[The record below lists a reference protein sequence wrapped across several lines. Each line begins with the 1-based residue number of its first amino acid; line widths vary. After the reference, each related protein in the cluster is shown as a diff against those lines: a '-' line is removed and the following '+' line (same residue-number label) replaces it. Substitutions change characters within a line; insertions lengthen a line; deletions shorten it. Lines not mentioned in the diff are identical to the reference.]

1 MKCERCNG
9 TGWASAAKDAGMS
22 NVPDYLKPI
31 GVYRCYGCDG
41 TGKIGYEGVVVFKKF
56 DNGKLKRER

>member
-22 NVPDYLKPI
+22 NAPDYLKPI

-41 TGKIGYEGVVVFKKF
+41 TGNLGFEDGIVFKKF
-56 DNGKLKRER
+56 DNGKLKRI